1 MRYECEIS
9 PSYESL
15 TRFMNF
21 NDITPEQIIT
31 IGYNPKSGL
40 ISMIYVKDKGEANGK
55 HFSIEH

>member
-1 MRYECEIS
+1 MKYECEIS

-31 IGYNPKSGL
+31 IGYDHNNDL
-40 ISMIYVKDKGEANGK
+40 VSMIYIKDGR
-55 HFSIEH
+55 

>member
-21 NDITPEQIIT
+21 NDIAPEQIIT
-31 IGYNPKSGL
+31 IGYDHNNDSV
-40 ISMIYVKDKGEANGK
+40 SMIYIKDRR
-55 HFSIEH
+55 